1 MTVYAFCGTYI
12 LIMNYERL
20 KYNHGIGRLSRNSK
34 DIARAVLMEPD
45 RSYAE
50 IGNRFGVS
58 RQRVGQIARRLD
70 ITRRVSISENVS
82 FV

>member
-1 MTVYAFCGTYI
+1 MRYD
-12 LIMNYERL
+12 RL

-45 RSYAE
+45 RSYDE
-50 IGNRFGVS
+50 IGKRFGVS

-70 ITRRVSISENVS
+70 ITRRVPISENVS